1 MRQTTIPASFVRG
14 GTSKALIFQRSDL
27 PASEEDWTPILL
39 AAMGSPDP
47 HGRQLNGMGGGLSSL
62 SKIAVV
68 GPSSHPEADVDYTFV
83 QVMVD
88 RPAIS
93 MDGNCGNISSAIG
106 PWAVDEG
113 LVPALDGMTSVM
125 IRPSLPDRKGLRNA
139 ARCRRTGGRDAD
151 RRRQSFRPDR
161 RANYRTDGRGTGD
174 MACRCTRC
182 SAAARRA
189 TPDDRTAHGPGQ
201 RY

>member
-68 GPSSHPEADVDYTFV
+68 GPSSHPEADVDYT
-83 QVMVD
+83 
-88 RPAIS
+88 RLTR
-93 MDGNCGNISSAIG
+93 GWC
-106 PWAVDEG
+106 
-113 LVPALDGMTSVM
+113 
-125 IRPSLPDRKGLRNA
+125 RPS
-139 ARCRRTGGRDAD
+139 
-151 RRRQSFRPDR
+151 
-161 RANYRTDGRGTGD
+161 
-174 MACRCTRC
+174 MA
-182 SAAARRA
+182 
-189 TPDDRTAHGPGQ
+189 
-201 RY
+201 